1 VNRLTSLA
9 SKRPCLS
16 FWVRL
21 QRFQAVSTQTK
32 TNRSPLRL
40 RGLVASTI
48 AFFAILAGPAEA
60 ANDGQ
65 LALTVVDRASG
76 KPIACRMHLK
86 NAAGRPRVP
95 KKVPA
100 LDDHF
105 VIPGQIVLKLPTGNY
120 TFEIER
126 GPEYKIVTGHFT
138 IANFADDAKQVELE
152 RGVDLAAEGWWSGD
166 LDVHRPVKDIELLM
180 QSEDLHVTPLL
191 TLGNDPGAGSA
202 ASLPK
207 ELLARWPEDRLCHF
221 LGAQQVRPG
230 GTLSY
235 FNLSTPLKLGPSN
248 SDYPP
253 ILQVLERVRAQPGTW
268 VEASKPFWWDVP
280 MLVALGQ
287 LDSIQV
293 AHSHF
298 GRTKSIAHEANGK
311 PRDVKR
317 FPGAFGNALWSQEIY
332 FHLLNCGLRIPPTAG
347 SGSGLTSNPVGYNRV
362 YVHVEGDLTYE
373 KWWEGLRAGRVMV
386 TNGPLLRPT
395 VRGELPGH
403 TFHIEKGKT
412 EEFELGLTLSIR
424 EPVRYLEIIKNG
436 HVVDEIRFEDYRQTG
451 KLPKIRFDSSGWF
464 LLRVVSEESK
474 TYRFGMT
481 GPYFVEAGYGPRIS
495 KASAQFFLD
504 WVMERARQ
512 IQIEDPQQR
521 REVLELHRKARDFW
535 QNLVQKA
542 NAE

>member
-1 VNRLTSLA
+1 VSEAARPS
-9 SKRPCLS
+9 SKPMRPGCA
-16 FWVRL
+16 VRL
-21 QRFQAVSTQTK
+21 QSVASQAQ
-32 TNRSPLRL
+32 RSGPPPPWKSRVATALA
-40 RGLVASTI
+40 LVA
-48 AFFAILAGPAEA
+48 ALAGPIEA

-65 LALTVVDRASG
+65 LALRVVDRATG

-86 NAAGRPRVP
+86 SAAGRPRIP

-105 VIPGQIVLKLPTGNY
+105 VVPGEIVLKLPTGNY
-120 TFEIER
+120 TFEFER
-126 GPEYKIVTGHFT
+126 GPEYKIVSGHFT
-138 IANFADDAKQVELE
+138 IANFADDAKQVEME
-152 RGVDLAAEGWWSGD
+152 RGADLAAEGWWSGD

-191 TLGNDPGAGSA
+191 TLGNEPGPASA

-207 ELLARWPEDRLCHF
+207 ELLARWEEDRFCHF
-221 LGAQQVRPG
+221 LGMQHVRPG

-235 FNLSTPLKLGPSN
+235 FNLSSPLKLGPSN
-248 SDYPP
+248 TDYPP
-253 ILQVLERVRAQPGTW
+253 IVQILEKVRAQPGVWIDAT
-268 VEASKPFWWDVP
+268 KPFWWDVP
-280 MLVALGQ
+280 MLAALGQ

-293 AHSHF
+293 VHSHL
-298 GRTKSIAHEANGK
+298 GRTRSIAHEAQGK
-311 PRDVKR
+311 PRDAKR
-317 FPGAFGNALWSQEIY
+317 YPGVSGNALWSQEIY

-362 YVHVEGDLTYE
+362 YVHVDGDLTYE

-403 TFHIEKGKT
+403 TFQIEKGKT

-424 EPVRYLEIIKNG
+424 EPVTYLEIIKNG
-436 HVVDEIRFEDYRQTG
+436 RVVDEIRFEDYRQSG
-451 KLPKIRFDSSGWF
+451 RLPKIRFDASGWF
-464 LLRVVSEESK
+464 LLRVVGEQSK

-495 KASAQFFLD
+495 KSSARFFLD
-504 WVMERARQ
+504 WVLERARQ

-535 QNLVQKA
+535 QDLVNKA

>member
-1 VNRLTSLA
+1 MDKPARYVNSHAGPPDFRPTAFDCQMGRPRSTNAQKRSLA
-9 SKRPCLS
+9 L
-16 FWVRL
+16 L
-21 QRFQAVSTQTK
+21 MA
-32 TNRSPLRL
+32 LL
-40 RGLVASTI
+40 
-48 AFFAILAGPAEA
+48 AIMSDPVDA

-65 LALTVVDRASG
+65 LAIKVVDRATG

-86 NAAGRPRVP
+86 NATGRPRIP
-95 KKVPA
+95 KKVPS

-105 VIPGQIVLKLPTGNY
+105 VVPGEILLKLPTGNY
-120 TFEIER
+120 TFELER

-138 IANFADDAKQVELE
+138 IANFADDAKLVELE
-152 RGVDLAAEGWWSGD
+152 RGADLAAEGWWSGD
-166 LDVHRPVKDIELLM
+166 LDVHRPLKDMELLM
-180 QSEDLHVTPLL
+180 QAEDLHVTPLL
-191 TLGNDPGAGSA
+191 TLRNEPNAPPSA
-202 ASLPK
+202 NLPK
-207 ELLARWPEDRLCHF
+207 ELLSRWEEDRFCHF
-221 LGAQQVRPG
+221 LGAQHARPG

-235 FNLSTPLKLGPSN
+235 FNLSSPLKLGPSN
-248 SDYPP
+248 TDYPP
-253 ILQVLERVRAQPGTW
+253 ILQTLEKVRAQPGAWIDAT
-268 VEASKPFWWDVP
+268 KPFWWDVP

-293 AHSHF
+293 LHSHL
-298 GRTKSIAHEANGK
+298 GRTKSVTHEANGK

-317 FPGAFGNALWSQEIY
+317 YPGVSGNALWSQEIY

-362 YVHVEGDLTYE
+362 YVHVEGELTYE
-373 KWWEGLRAGRVMV
+373 KWWENLRAGRVML

-403 TFHIEKGKT
+403 TFRIEEGKT

-424 EPVRYLEIIKNG
+424 EPVTYLEIIKNG
-436 HVVDEIRFEDYRQTG
+436 RVVDEIRFEDYRQSG
-451 KLPKIRFDSSGWF
+451 RLPKIRFDSSGWF
-464 LLRVVSEESK
+464 LLRVVAEQSK

-495 KASAQFFLD
+495 KSSAQFFLD
-504 WVMERARQ
+504 WVVERARQ
-512 IQIEDPQQR
+512 FQIDDPQQR

-535 QNLVQKA
+535 QNLVNKA